1 MQQALSEPIKKAIRR
16 PHWAPDLLDFF
27 LRRKILRQK
36 IPLFASFKLTYRCN
50 LACSACPFHR
60 RSGEERSSITWE
72 GAVRA
77 LDELKRL
84 GTRIVIF
91 EGGEPFVWRDGG
103 RGLRELVEYA
113 KARFLRVA
121 VTTNGTFPLDV
132 PADVLW
138 VSLDGMDGVHD
149 RLRSGSFERVWAN
162 LEEAGRS
169 PNGTRILV
177 HFTMNRLNWRELD
190 GLAAMLKGHPAVK
203 GLTLQLFYPY
213 GQGESPL
220 ALSDGERRMA
230 LEQAL
235 RLKRSYPIL
244 NSARCLRAMIENRWS
259 CHEDLL
265 INVDPD
271 GRITRGCYVKGRGAV
286 DCRHCGFTPVAEASA
301 ALDLHPGSRLA
312 GWRAYLA

>member
-1 MQQALSEPIKKAIRR
+1 MLKERLHR

-27 LRRKILRQK
+27 VRRKIFGQR
-36 IPLFASFKLTYRCN
+36 IPLIASFKLTYHCN
-50 LACSACPFHR
+50 LSCSACPFHR
-60 RSGEERSSITWE
+60 RSGEKRSSITWE
-72 GAVRA
+72 GATKA

-84 GTRIVIF
+84 GARIVVF
-91 EGGEPFVWRDGG
+91 EGGEPFLWRDGG

-113 KARFLRVA
+113 KERFLRVA

-138 VSLDGMDGVHD
+138 VSLDGTEGVHD
-149 RLRSGSFERVWAN
+149 RLRNGSFGRAWAN
-162 LEEAGRS
+162 LEAAGRS

-177 HFTMNRLNWRELD
+177 HFTMNRLNWRELG
-190 GLAAMLKGHPAVK
+190 GLTEMLKGNPAVK

-213 GQGESPL
+213 GQGEYSL
-220 ALSDGERRMA
+220 ALSDEERRMA
-230 LEQAL
+230 LELAL

-244 NSARCLRAMIENRWS
+244 NSARCLRAMIQNGWP

-271 GRITRGCYVKGRGAV
+271 GLITQGCYVKGRSTV
-286 DCRHCGFTPVAEASA
+286 DCRRCGFTPVAEASA
-301 ALDLHPGSRLA
+301 ALDLHPGSLLA
-312 GWRAYLA
+312 GWRAYLG